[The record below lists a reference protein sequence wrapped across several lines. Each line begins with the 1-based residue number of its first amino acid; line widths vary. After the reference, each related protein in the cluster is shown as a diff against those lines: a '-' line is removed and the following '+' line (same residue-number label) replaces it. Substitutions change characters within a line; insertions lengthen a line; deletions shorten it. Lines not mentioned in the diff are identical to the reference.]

1 MSKRG
6 ENITKRKDGRWE
18 ARVIRGYDCNGKALY
33 HYIYGRTYSEA
44 KSKKNE
50 YLVGQLKKTNKNDLV
65 LFSSILSD
73 FLIYQQNKVK
83 TSTLARYRDI
93 INLHIMPAFGN
104 MQIRE
109 LNSQMIELF
118 ANTKI
123 ENGRLDGNGGL
134 SPKRVRDILSVIKL
148 VFAYAQDQGY
158 ISQIVK
164 FSMPRIDKPH
174 VEIFSKDDE
183 MRLISYFMNNLE
195 PSKCGVIISLCTG
208 IRIGELCALQWSD
221 VDTESNII
229 TINKTLQRIPDLKA
243 NNKTKVII
251 ESPKSKASERQIPI
265 PALLHEQL
273 ESIKPQTNSPNYYV
287 LTSSEKYI
295 EPSNYYVKYQRW
307 LNECGIENHSFHA
320 LRHTFATRA
329 IECGMDVKSLSEILG
344 HSDVKVTLARY
355 VHPSMEQKSTNMEKM
370 NVYIR
375 SQLVRHC

>member
-1 MSKRG
+1 M
-6 ENITKRKDGRWE
+6 
-18 ARVIRGYDCNGKALY
+18 
-33 HYIYGRTYSEA
+33 
-44 KSKKNE
+44 
-50 YLVGQLKKTNKNDLV
+50 
-65 LFSSILSD
+65 FSSILSD

>member
-183 MRLISYFMNNLE
+183 MRLISYFMNNKKKK
-195 PSKCGVIISLCTG
+195 KCGVIISLCTG

-287 LTSSEKYI
+287 LTSNEKYI
-295 EPSNYYVKYQRW
+295 EPSNYYVKYQHW

-355 VHPSMEQKSTNMEKM
+355 VHP
-370 NVYIR
+370 
-375 SQLVRHC
+375 

>member
-287 LTSSEKYI
+287 LSSSEKYI

>member
-6 ENITKRKDGRWE
+6 ENITKRRDGRWE
-18 ARVIRGYDCNGKALY
+18 ARVIRGYDCSGKALY
-33 HYIYGRTYSEA
+33 HYIYGRTYSEV
-44 KSKKNE
+44 KSKKND
-50 YLVGQLKKTNKNDLV
+50 YLAGQLIKTNKNDLV
-65 LFSSILSD
+65 LFSSVLSD

-93 INLHIMPAFGN
+93 INLHIMPVFGN
-104 MQIRE
+104 MQIRD

-118 ANTKI
+118 ANNKI

-158 ISQIVK
+158 INQIIK

-174 VEIFSKDDE
+174 VEILSKDDE
-183 MRLISYFMNNLE
+183 MRLISYSINNLE

-221 VDTESNII
+221 IDTESNII

-243 NNKTKVII
+243 DNKTKVII

-273 ESIKPQTNSPNYYV
+273 ESIKPQTNSPNHYV

-295 EPSNYYVKYQRW
+295 EPSNYYVKYQHW

-355 VHPSMEQKSTNMEKM
+355 VHPSMEQKSINMEKM

-375 SQLVRHC
+375 SQLARHC

>member
-18 ARVIRGYDCNGKALY
+18 ARVIRGYDCSGKALY
-33 HYIYGRTYSEA
+33 HYIYGKTYSEA
-44 KSKKNE
+44 KNKKNE
-50 YLVGQLKKTNKNDLV
+50 YLAGQLKKTNKNDHV
-65 LFSSILSD
+65 LFSSVLSD

-93 INLHIMPAFGN
+93 INLHIMPTFGN

-109 LNSQMIELF
+109 MNSQMIELF
-118 ANTKI
+118 TNQKI

-158 ISQIVK
+158 ISQIIK
-164 FSMPRIDKPH
+164 FSMPRLDKPH

-183 MRLISYFMNNLE
+183 MRLISYSISNLE

-221 VDTESNII
+221 IDTESNII
-229 TINKTLQRIPDLKA
+229 TINKTLQRIPNLKT

-295 EPSNYYVKYQRW
+295 EPSNYYVKYQHW

-355 VHPSMEQKSTNMEKM
+355 VHPSMEQKSINMEKM